1 MKHLG
6 KIIASSFCA
15 LLLQGVALAQLS
27 GTYYIGAAGTRPGGG
42 DPEYATLKAAVDA
55 LTASGVNGPVTM
67 YFTESKTYTE
77 TENVALL
84 PTGTSATNT
93 ITFKPYTGVTAIVS
107 FTKTTDNTGLSG
119 GWIIG
124 AKDVTTTS
132 ATNYGITIADSAS
145 YITID
150 GSNTNGG
157 TTRDLTVQ
165 TPSTV
170 NGNTNPIR
178 IFGNVN
184 NITVKNVVITTYQ
197 SVSYAV
203 NITPRFSTINY
214 IPDNITVENCAITN
228 NTGSAAQGIGVAQSG
243 TVTVFPTG
251 YVFRDNY
258 IRAKTRGIFMNGGGS
273 ADIYR
278 NKIIVIQNGTG
289 NLSEG
294 FYALLVGASSTLNIY
309 SNTFDTLS
317 TAQGSTAGTFGV
329 VGILCEANATYNIY
343 NNMITN
349 MLTTTGVV
357 DPNLA
362 RISGIHIAAG
372 TAFVYHN
379 TVNMNDLAYDPT
391 GSTRLQVYAGIRMS
405 SGTVTAKNNIV
416 VCSEGNDSSYAIY
429 RSGGTL
435 TSDRNDLYQ
444 ASGLGYVGFYTSAQP
459 ALSDWQAASSQ
470 DANSKSVLVTFTG
483 ATDLH
488 LSGGSDG
495 DLNLIG
501 AAGTGITT
509 DIDGDTRNA
518 FVPYMGADE
527 AATVL
532 PVQLTS
538 FTATVSGLSAE
549 LQWSTASEVNN
560 YGFDIERRAVGSAT
574 WCKVGFVAGAG
585 ASTAARQYRYADQAP
600 AGRYAYRLKQ
610 INVDGSFQYYGNA
623 EVELG
628 LTPKELSLNPNYPNP
643 FNPSTT
649 IEFTVP
655 ENGRVTLKV
664 YDIVGREV
672 ATLFEGNAE
681 AGRLYQ
687 AKFNAS
693 HLSSGTYISVLQ
705 NGSQRLVRKMLLTK

>member
-1 MKHLG
+1 MRLFA
-6 KIIASSFCA
+6 KILSLWTCLVFLC
-15 LLLQGVALAQLS
+15 GVSVAQLN

-55 LTASGVNGPVTM
+55 LTASGVSGPVTL

-77 TENVALL
+77 PENVALL

-93 ITFKPYTGVTAIVS
+93 ITFKPYTGVTATVS

-132 ATNYGITIADSAS
+132 ATNYGITVSDSAS

-165 TPSTV
+165 TQSTTNV
-170 NGNTNPIR
+170 NTNPFR

-184 NITVKNVVITTYQ
+184 NITLKNVVITAYQ

-228 NTGSAAQGIGVAQSG
+228 IAGSAAQGIGVSQSG

-258 IRAKTRGIFMNGGGS
+258 IRARTRGVFMNGGGS

-278 NKIIVIQNGTG
+278 NKIIVIQSGTG
-289 NLSEG
+289 SLSEG
-294 FYALLVGASSTLNIY
+294 VYALLVGTSSTLNIY

-329 VGILCEANATYNIY
+329 VGILCESNATYNVY

-349 MLTTTGVV
+349 ILTTTATV

-362 RISGIHIAAG
+362 RVSGIHIAAG
-372 TAFVYHN
+372 TAYVYHN
-379 TVNMNDLAYDPT
+379 TINMNDLAYDPT

-416 VCSEGNDSSYAIY
+416 VCSEANDSSYAIY

-444 ASGLGYVGFYTSAQP
+444 VSGAGYVGFYTSAQP
-459 ALSDWQAASSQ
+459 ALSDWQSASSQ
-470 DANSKSVLVTFTG
+470 DANSKSVSVTFAG

-488 LSGGSDG
+488 LTAGSDG

-501 AAGTGITT
+501 AAGTGVAT

-538 FTATVSGLSAE
+538 FTATASRLSAK

-560 YGFDIERRAVGSAT
+560 YGFDVERRSLGSSSWT
-574 WCKVGFVAGAG
+574 KVGFVAGAG
-585 ASTAARQYRYADQAP
+585 ASSAARQYSYIDQAP

-610 INVDGSFQYYGNA
+610 INADGSFQYYGNA

-628 LTPKELSLNPNYPNP
+628 LMPKELSLNPNYPNP

-649 IEFTVP
+649 VEFVVP
-655 ENGRVTLKV
+655 ENGHASLKV

-672 ATLFEGNAE
+672 TTLFEGNAE
-681 AGRLYQ
+681 AGRLYRST
-687 AKFNAS
+687 FNAS
-693 HLSSGTYISVLQ
+693 HLASGTYISVLHY
-705 NGSQRLVRKMLLTK
+705 GSQRVVRKMLLTK